1 MKIKVLDLQKKL
13 FDGDAL
19 KVVVPSVEGELC
31 LLPHHI
37 SILTKIVKGHIQ
49 IFRPDGDRPLSIEI
63 VTDGICY
70 FSRDQATFILKQ

>member
-19 KVVVPSVEGELC
+19 KVIVPSIDGELC
-31 LLPHHI
+31 LLPNHI
-37 SILTKIVKGHIQ
+37 SILTKIVKGRIQ
-49 IFRPDGDRPLSIEI
+49 IFRPDSDRPVSIEI

-70 FSRDQATFILKQ
+70 FSDNKVTFILKQ